1 MRKWLLRSGTPS
13 SRKLL
18 LSCFTGM
25 TLLIS
30 CPTRGQ
36 VIRLAPRLSGQRFVE
51 ATGGLAPSLEQG
63 QLTFRNR
70 GWHGMLTTGRYNK
83 NLNAWKW
90 TLGYVRKPLPP
101 TSPDSIAAAEGAR
114 HPLVQQFTL
123 GYGREVVLYK
133 SVFRTFLVRGQLQ
146 PFIGYEAVS
155 RSHQLAAPD
164 SVHSPRSRFL
174 VGADLGLEIE
184 FQPVV
189 LGIRQRWSPIS
200 AVGQWG
206 TLVYV
211 GVRLGW

>member
-1 MRKWLLRSGTPS
+1 MRRWLLRSGTPS

-18 LSCFTGM
+18 LSCFTGI

-51 ATGGLAPSLEQG
+51 ATGGLAPALEQG

-70 GWHGMLTTGRYNK
+70 GWHGTLTTGRYNK

-90 TLGYVRKPLPP
+90 TLGYVRKPLLLAI
-101 TSPDSIAAAEGAR
+101 PDSVAAAEGAR
-114 HPLVQQFTL
+114 HRLVQQFTL
-123 GYGREVVLYK
+123 GYGREMMFYK
-133 SVFRTFLVRGQLQ
+133 SVFRTFLVRGQVQ
-146 PFIGYEAVS
+146 PFIGYEAIS
-155 RSHQLAAPD
+155 RSYQLAARN
-164 SVHSPRSRFL
+164 SVHAPRSRFL
-174 VGADLGLEIE
+174 AGADLGLEIE

-189 LGIRQRWSPIS
+189 VGIRQRWSPAS
-200 AVGQWG
+200 EVGRWG
-206 TLVYV
+206 TLMYV